1 MKLIKR
7 AFWSIA
13 AITLLAAAPP
23 AISQDDSTVEK
34 PQVYQ
39 VEILIFRHT
48 DQSRTT
54 SEIPRMP
61 EQEIV
66 DILEQDLPKLE
77 LDDSSLL
84 ADEALGDTNPA
95 GWQLVEGESLLL
107 NRISRRLNDLAAYDL
122 LDHRG
127 WIQLAPDVAESAEIS
142 LADLGLAEDIATGQI
157 NLFQRR
163 YLHLAVDVALSDAN
177 SNADNSNSNLFADT
191 FQVFAAPKAVPAIT
205 DSRRI
210 RLEELVYFDQPKFG
224 VLAMVARSDKELPQ
238 AIAPDM

>member
-1 MKLIKR
+1 MKPIKR
-7 AFWSIA
+7 TSWAIA
-13 AITLLAAAPP
+13 AITLLAAATP
-23 AISQDDSTVEK
+23 AISQDDSSVEK

-61 EQEIV
+61 EQEMV

-77 LDDSSLL
+77 LDESSLMM
-84 ADEALGDTNPA
+84 DEALEYTSPP
-95 GWQLVEGESLLL
+95 GWQLVDGESLLL
-107 NRISRRLNDLAAYDL
+107 NNISRRLNNLAAYDL
-122 LDHRG
+122 LAHRG

-142 LADLGLAEDIATGQI
+142 LADLGLPENIATGQI

-163 YLHLAVDVALSDAN
+163 YLHLTVDVAMSAA
-177 SNADNSNSNLFADT
+177 SGNADNSNR
-191 FQVFAAPKAVPAIT
+191 FQVFGAPTALPAIT

>member
-1 MKLIKR
+1 MKIIKR
-7 AFWSIA
+7 ASWTIA
-13 AITLLAAAPP
+13 AITLLAAATP
-23 AISQDDSTVEK
+23 AISQDDSSVEK

-54 SEIPRMP
+54 NEIPRMP

-77 LDDSSLL
+77 SDESSLMV
-84 ADEALGDTNPA
+84 DESLEDISPP
-95 GWQLVEGESLLL
+95 GWQLVDGESLLL
-107 NRISRRLNDLAAYDL
+107 NNISRRLNDLAAYDL

-127 WIQLAPDVAESAEIS
+127 WVQLAPDVAESAEIS
-142 LADLGLAEDIATGQI
+142 LADLGLAENIATGQI

-177 SNADNSNSNLFADT
+177 NSMLADT
-191 FQVFAAPKAVPAIT
+191 FQGFAAPKAVPAIT

-224 VLAMVARSDKELPQ
+224 VLAMVARSDKELPEL
-238 AIAPDM
+238 

>member
-7 AFWSIA
+7 ASWAIA

-77 LDDSSLL
+77 PDYSSLL

-122 LDHRG
+122 LGHRG

-177 SNADNSNSNLFADT
+177 SNLFADT
-191 FQVFAAPKAVPAIT
+191 FEVFAATKAVPAIT

-224 VLAMVARSDKELPQ
+224 VLAIVARSDKELPQ
-238 AIAPDM
+238 AIASGM